1 MISWRTAAIA
11 LAVVCC
17 IQRWQSCTRATPHP
31 APAEPEHAQSL
42 RESLVHAFDT
52 PSSVPSG
59 DAPALPRRS
68 FFGIHPPAWA
78 ARLLPQ
84 PNETIRAYADRM
96 VPLAQIALA
105 PQRARAARLR
115 DALDPRVQT
124 ELDAAAAE
132 AAAAIE
138 ARITTAIE
146 SGELQP
152 SSLKP
157 MTGVTLARD
166 VLDIVDRG
174 NARFV
179 GALTPEQRAASGIDF
194 ADYLAF
200 STRWED
206 ALPR

>member
-1 MISWRTAAIA
+1 MISWRTVAIA

-17 IQRWQSCTRATPHP
+17 IQRWQSCTRATPH
-31 APAEPEHAQSL
+31 ATEPEHSQSV
-42 RESLVHAFDT
+42 RDSLVHAFDT
-52 PSSVPSG
+52 PSARPSG
-59 DAPALPRRS
+59 DAPALAKRS
-68 FFGIHPPAWA
+68 FFGFHPPAWA

-96 VPLAQIALA
+96 VPLAEIAIA

-115 DALDPRVQT
+115 DRLDPRAQT
-124 ELDAAAAE
+124 ELDAAAGE

-146 SGELQP
+146 SGEL

-179 GALTPEQRAASGIDF
+179 GALTPEQRAATRIDF